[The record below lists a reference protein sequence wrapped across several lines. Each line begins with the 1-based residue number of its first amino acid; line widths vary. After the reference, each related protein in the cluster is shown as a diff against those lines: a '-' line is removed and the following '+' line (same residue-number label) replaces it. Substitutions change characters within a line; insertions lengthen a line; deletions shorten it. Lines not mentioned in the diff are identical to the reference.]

1 MMVYANHLW
10 FLGWRIIGCATLN
23 ELLAGHGSVESRE
36 AQKLVAQAL
45 RRDKDGPRGWEMMK
59 GNNDPYT
66 IQVVLFF
73 NR

>member
-1 MMVYANHLW
+1 MALSAINPPFPIKKQCFFGIVM
-10 FLGWRIIGCATLN
+10 
-23 ELLAGHGSVESRE
+23 AGHGSVESRE

-45 RRDKDGPRGWEMMK
+45 RRDKDGPKWWEMMK